1 MEPAY
6 LYEYPDWTHFT
17 WDTAATLESLT
28 HAVALQGKLLGKM
41 EQFGFDVRQDTE
53 FHHLTE
59 EIIRSSEIEGEI
71 LNETQV
77 RSSIARHL
85 GINFENGVYP
95 SQHIDGVVQMMLDA
109 THNCT
114 AQLTEERL
122 FGWHAALFPNG
133 HSGYL
138 KIAVAR
144 YRDDANGPMLVVSQK
159 ASQKVRDTVVHYQAP
174 GAALVPGMMTEFL
187 DWVNH
192 DTSGGIQQAPGIRQ
206 ECAHL
211 PVRAH
216 PLIKAAICH
225 LWFVTIH
232 PFDDGN
238 GRITRAITDMLLSR
252 ADETP
257 LRFYSMSAQIQKE
270 KKGYYDILERTQ
282 KSSSDITEWLNWFLT
297 CLAHSIENANTV
309 IDKIARKAVFWRNN
323 ALLVSDERQRK
334 ILNML
339 FDGFDGHLTSSKLE
353 KIVHCS
359 QDTAGRLLKDLVGKG
374 ILSQEGAG
382 RNTHYVLVS

>member
-1 MEPAY
+1 
-6 LYEYPDWTHFT
+6 
-17 WDTAATLESLT
+17 
-28 HAVALQGKLLGKM
+28 M

-59 EIIRSSEIEGEI
+59 DITRSSEIEGEI
-71 LNETQV
+71 LNTEQV

-95 SQHIDGVVQMMLDA
+95 SHHIDGIVQMMLDA
-109 THNCT
+109 AHNF
-114 AQLTEERL
+114 AAELTEERL

-133 HSGYL
+133 HSGYF
-138 KIAVAR
+138 KIGVAR
-144 YRDDANGPMLVVSQK
+144 YRDDADGPMRVVSQR
-159 ASQKVRDTVVHYQAP
+159 ARDTVVHYRAP
-174 GAALVPGMMTEFL
+174 AAPLVPGMMDEFL

-192 DTSGGIQQAPGIRQ
+192 DAPG
-206 ECAHL
+206 
-211 PVRAH
+211 VH
-216 PLIKAAICH
+216 PLIKAAISH

-238 GRITRAITDMLLSR
+238 GRIARAITDMLLAR
-252 ADETP
+252 ADDTP

-270 KKGYYDILERTQ
+270 KKGYYDMLEHTQ
-282 KSSSDITEWLNWFLT
+282 KAGGGITGWINWFLT
-297 CLAHSIENANTV
+297 CLGHSIESAELV
-309 IDKIARKAVFWRNN
+309 IDRIARKAVFWRDN

-334 ILNML
+334 IINML
-339 FDGFDGHLTSSKLE
+339 FDGFDGNLTSSKLE
-353 KIVHCS
+353 KIAKCS

-382 RNTHYVLVS
+382 RSTHYVLVL